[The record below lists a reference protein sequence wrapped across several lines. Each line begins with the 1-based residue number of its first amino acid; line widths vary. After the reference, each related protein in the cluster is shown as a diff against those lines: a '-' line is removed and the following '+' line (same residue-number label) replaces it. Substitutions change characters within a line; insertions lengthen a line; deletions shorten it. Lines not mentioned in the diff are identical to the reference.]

1 MKELSIEEKAKR
13 YDEAIKIAKEIN
25 NEQRAQPF
33 NVMTRVFPELKES
46 KNEGIREAL
55 LNYLKEASYGKTLV
69 VSTLDYKRWADW
81 LEKQGE
87 QKPYGQRQEC
97 SNCQFNYAGECK
109 GSCAMKRGEQKPA
122 VEMKTPEESLGIDSD
137 TYNKIVDDCIYGEQ
151 KPAWSEED
159 EYTLGETIQHL
170 EELIRIDKA
179 KHCGVDVQYYQRDID
194 WLKSLRPKSTWKPSD
209 EQMDALKHAFNDGS
223 IVFADMKILATLY
236 EQLKALH
243 RYE

>member
-1 MKELSIEEKAKR
+1 MDYKKLYKEALERAR
-13 YDEAIKIAKEIN
+13 TTLT
-25 NEQRAQPF
+25 NEVAADI
-33 NVMTRVFPELKES
+33 FPELTESEDERIRKEIITHIKWCEDS
-46 KNEGIREAL
+46 GYCAKEEMIRWI
-55 LNYLKEASYGKTLV
+55 TF
-69 VSTLDYKRWADW
+69 